1 MPLPLTVSC
10 FSKIQVGFTFLV
22 PAYPG
27 NPGKRAVKWVCV
39 CVLLY
44 VQMFDQTG
52 KFKHQFCLPSRRSN
66 TESPQLPARPY
77 GLCVIDNTGL
87 IAVCD
92 RDGHRV
98 VLVTYD
104 GADAGDLLTS
114 SDGLRYPC
122 DVAVAM
128 SDAGNKLVA
137 VVESSSGL
145 LGNEP
150 HHAVKLFSV

>member
-1 MPLPLTVSC
+1 V
-10 FSKIQVGFTFLV
+10 
-22 PAYPG
+22 
-27 NPGKRAVKWVCV
+27 
-39 CVLLY
+39 
-44 VQMFDQTG
+44 FDHTG
-52 KFKHQFCLPSRRSN
+52 KFQCQLTLPNRDSN
-66 TESPQLPARPY
+66 SESPRGPIRPH
-77 GLCVIDNTGL
+77 GLSVIGNTGI

-98 VLVTYD
+98 VLMTYD

-114 SDGLRYPC
+114 DDGLRYPC

-128 SDAGNKLVA
+128 TDGGNKLVA

-150 HHAVKLFSV
+150 HHAVKLFTI